1 MKIVMATT
9 NRGKVKELEAILTHD
24 PAFEGVE
31 ILTLTEAGLP
41 DFDYEETADT
51 FEGNAV
57 GKAVAAAQAAN
68 LPAIADDS
76 GLCVDALDG
85 EPGVYS
91 ARWAGES
98 ATDVD
103 RNRLL
108 LDRLA
113 GVPEERRTA
122 RFVCVMAFAM
132 PDGKIVSAE
141 GTCDGIITSE
151 SKGNGGFGYD
161 PVFYVPNFGRTFA
174 ELAPVEKNMV
184 SHRRAAINNLAPR
197 LYDIL
202 ASKLE
207 SVV

>member
-24 PAFEGVE
+24 PAFADVE
-31 ILTLTEAGLP
+31 ILTLADAGIP
-41 DFDYEETADT
+41 GFDYEETADT

-68 LPAIADDS
+68 LPAVADDS
-76 GLCVDALDG
+76 GLCVDSLGG

-98 ATDVD
+98 ATEAE

-108 LDRLA
+108 LERLS
-113 GVPEERRTA
+113 GVPEADRTA
-122 RFVCVMAFAM
+122 RFVCVMAIAT
-132 PDGKIVSAE
+132 PDGKLAAAE

-151 SKGNGGFGYD
+151 SKGNSGFGYD
-161 PVFYVPNFGRTFA
+161 PVFYVPNLGRTFA
-174 ELAPVEKNMV
+174 ELSPVEKNMV

-202 ASKLE
+202 ASKPE

>member
-9 NRGKVKELEAILTHD
+9 NRGKVKELEAILTQD
-24 PAFEGVE
+24 PAFATVE
-31 ILTLTEAGLP
+31 VLTLADAGIP

-76 GLCVDALDG
+76 GLCVDALGG

-98 ATDVD
+98 ATEAD

-108 LDRLA
+108 LERLKD
-113 GVPEERRTA
+113 VPEEKRTA
-122 RFVCVMAFAM
+122 RFVSVMAFSM
-132 PDGKIVSAE
+132 PGSKIVSAE
-141 GTCDGIITSE
+141 GTCEGIITSE
-151 SKGNGGFGYD
+151 SKGHSGFGYD
-161 PVFYVPNFGRTFA
+161 PVFYVPNLGRTFA
-174 ELAPVEKNMV
+174 ELSPVEKNMV
-184 SHRRAAINNLAPR
+184 SHRRAAINNLVPC